1 MAYCGFASCR
11 GACSASSAMDI
22 IDATLELVVPGLL
35 YQQVGH
41 SIFAHDIA
49 ILVQL
54 RLLSRLIMGTG
65 IGRLTLSPV
74 DITDAGLVRYVAV
87 FGEPGEVVVV

>member
-1 MAYCGFASCR
+1 
-11 GACSASSAMDI
+11 MDI